1 MSNGLP
7 SSLHPDAMCTPANAR
22 EAEIAA
28 AAKSDATAAFKAG
41 DYETAAALFRRAISL
56 GHEEPHALYGN
67 VAACQASLGKH
78 EAALAAADAAI
89 AASSEYVKGHYRRAL
104 ALSALE
110 RWDDAVAACKLA
122 LKLPGATGAVSDQ
135 LSTLLAKC
143 EAEVRPKENPK
154 WMKEDQAEAWKERQ
168 RENSAVL
175 AAAERAQETIRAK
188 AASVQPLPAP
198 APPEQKMFGSVADRV
213 DAAALARLDAA
224 SAPRVAINDAAL
236 AAADRAR
243 DEIRAKAAA
252 GAGAVGIPAAVPIAA
267 SFNEAVAAPTVLSAA
282 PADPAAEVAR
292 RQAAGAAAAAAMA
305 EEAQARREKAHAER
319 RRREAAEAERRV
331 ALDEA
336 VANRNA
342 TLRDDLVRRR
352 KEDTAAAAKDDG
364 HKQAAM
370 KAAAELIDRAP
381 EVDGEDGE
389 RLRALADGAQARAKV
404 SAWRVKA
411 LPTNAGL
418 KPPRV
423 PADFTKQYALL
434 RKDARGLYAYLR
446 LVPPEA
452 CVAIFNPEIPAEVLV
467 SAARAISEHIDG
479 ATAAHWHAWL
489 GALSKVG
496 RFEMTVLML
505 DKPARGA
512 LVAMFDALASAL
524 AQAPTDAPSVSVADL
539 RKLRASYLGKE

>member
-1 MSNGLP
+1 
-7 SSLHPDAMCTPANAR
+7 
-22 EAEIAA
+22 
-28 AAKSDATAAFKAG
+28 
-41 DYETAAALFRRAISL
+41 
-56 GHEEPHALYGN
+56 
-67 VAACQASLGKH
+67 
-78 EAALAAADAAI
+78 
-89 AASSEYVKGHYRRAL
+89 
-104 ALSALE
+104 
-110 RWDDAVAACKLA
+110 
-122 LKLPGATGAVSDQ
+122 
-135 LSTLLAKC
+135 
-143 EAEVRPKENPK
+143 
-154 WMKEDQAEAWKERQ
+154 
-168 RENSAVL
+168 
-175 AAAERAQETIRAK
+175 
-188 AASVQPLPAP
+188 
-198 APPEQKMFGSVADRV
+198 
-213 DAAALARLDAA
+213 
-224 SAPRVAINDAAL
+224 
-236 AAADRAR
+236 
-243 DEIRAKAAA
+243 
-252 GAGAVGIPAAVPIAA
+252 
-267 SFNEAVAAPTVLSAA
+267 
-282 PADPAAEVAR
+282 
-292 RQAAGAAAAAAMA
+292 
-305 EEAQARREKAHAER
+305 
-319 RRREAAEAERRV
+319 V

-418 KPPRV
+418 EPPRV

-446 LVPPEA
+446 LVPPA
-452 CVAIFNPEIPAEVLV
+452 SCVAIFKPEIPAEVLI
-467 SAARAISEHIDG
+467 SAARAIAEHIDG
-479 ATAAHWHAWL
+479 AAAAHWHAWL